1 MGHKVNP
8 NSFRLQ
14 VTKDWKSR
22 WFADGKDYAR
32 LLHEDIKLRNY
43 VNKNLGGRAG
53 VARVDIERNA
63 NMVNVII
70 HTSRPGVVIGRGG
83 TGVVDLK
90 NNLSKLVE
98 SKIKDITIEEIRQPE
113 LNAQIM
119 ADNVKEQLEK
129 RIAFKRAAKQ
139 TIEKISRAG
148 AKGAKVMIGGRLNGA
163 DIARSQSFQTGKIPL
178 ATLRADVDY
187 GFAEA
192 WTTYGI
198 MGIKVWIY
206 KGDRKNPESKP
217 TSPSSQSNDNQS
229 MGRA

>member
-1 MGHKVNP
+1 VGHKVNP

-32 LLHEDIKLRNY
+32 LLHEDIKIRTY
-43 VNKNLGGRAG
+43 VEKNLGGRAG

-90 NNLSKLVE
+90 NNLAKLVA
-98 SKIKDITIEEIRQPE
+98 SKIKDITIEEIRQAE

-139 TIEKISRAG
+139 TVDKIMRAG

-163 DIARSQSFQTGKIPL
+163 DIARSQAFQQGKIPL

-198 MGIKVWIY
+198 LGVKVWIY
-206 KGDRKNPESKP
+206 KGDRKEEPKNV
-217 TSPSSQSNDNQS
+217 N
-229 MGRA
+229 A